1 MTVLPVTPSVTSPQ
15 EPSRPAAVP
24 AQRFAQSLARA
35 QASAAVPISEITVRA
50 GDTLSALVGRHLR
63 TVGAQPALSP
73 AQLHQLAVGVAQDNR
88 IANAHWIRP
97 GQVIDVSAVEARA
110 AALSGVGPQL
120 AQAQSDPVS
129 TAPMAWT
136 AAGVVP
142 GAGSNR
148 AFGAVPG
155 PAPGAVPGAAPGA
168 ATGLLPGA
176 APGVAPRAAPGV
188 APGTGSAA
196 GDFLVRHAAA
206 ANKTQDASGIP
217 AQFML
222 AQAALEPGWGRREI
236 KAADGRNSFNL
247 FGIRAGANWR
257 GPSVEVMTTEY
268 VKGVPERMV
277 GRFRAYSSYE
287 ESFADYARLISQ
299 SPRYAQVMQNTG
311 DPVAFASSLQRA
323 GYATGPR
330 YASALASVIEATGR
344 LRATVPQV
352 QLAMAGGMQA
362 PPVFAAA
369 SPLPAAQEL
378 QLRWSPIAPMPTSA
392 LAKAAA
398 ARAMRPELY
407 ASVDL
412 PAGP

>member
-1 MTVLPVTPSVTSPQ
+1 
-15 EPSRPAAVP
+15 
-24 AQRFAQSLARA
+24 
-35 QASAAVPISEITVRA
+35 
-50 GDTLSALVGRHLR
+50 
-63 TVGAQPALSP
+63 VGAQPALNP
-73 AQLHQLAVGVAQDNR
+73 AQLNQLAVGVAQDNG

-110 AALSGVGPQL
+110 AALSRVGPQL
-120 AQAQSDPVS
+120 AQAQSAPVPTAPVP

-142 GAGSNR
+142 GTASNR
-148 AFGAVPG
+148 AL
-155 PAPGAVPGAAPGA
+155 GAATGALPGA
-168 ATGLLPGA
+168 ATGAATGA
-176 APGVAPRAAPGV
+176 ARS
-188 APGTGSAA
+188 TGSAA

-222 AQAALEPGWGRREI
+222 AQAALETGWGRREI

-268 VKGVPERMV
+268 VNGVPERMV

-299 SPRYAQVMQNTG
+299 SPRYAQVMQNTS
-311 DPVAFASSLQRA
+311 DPMAFASSLQRA

-398 ARAMRPELY
+398 ARAMQPELY

>member
-1 MTVLPVTPSVTSPQ
+1 MTVLPVTPSATSPQ
-15 EPSRPAAVP
+15 EPRRPAAVP

-35 QASAAVPISEITVRA
+35 QAPAAVPISEITVRA

-63 TVGAQPALSP
+63 TVGAQPALNP
-73 AQLHQLAVGVAQDNR
+73 AQLNQLAVGVAQDNG

-110 AALSGVGPQL
+110 AALSRVGPQL
-120 AQAQSDPVS
+120 AQAQSAPVPTAPVPTAPVP

-142 GAGSNR
+142 GTASNR
-148 AFGAVPG
+148 AL
-155 PAPGAVPGAAPGA
+155 GAATGALPGA
-168 ATGLLPGA
+168 ATGAATGA
-176 APGVAPRAAPGV
+176 ARS
-188 APGTGSAA
+188 TGSAA

-222 AQAALEPGWGRREI
+222 AQAALETGWGRREI

-268 VKGVPERMV
+268 VNGVPERMV

-299 SPRYAQVMQNTG
+299 SPRYAQVMQNTS
-311 DPVAFASSLQRA
+311 DPMAFASSLQRA

-398 ARAMRPELY
+398 ARAMQPELY